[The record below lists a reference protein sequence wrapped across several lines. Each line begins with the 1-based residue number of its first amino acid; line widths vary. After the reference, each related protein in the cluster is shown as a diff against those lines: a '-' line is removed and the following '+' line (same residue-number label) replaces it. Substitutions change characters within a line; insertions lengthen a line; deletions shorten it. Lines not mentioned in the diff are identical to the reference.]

1 MLIMPNEILIT
12 QLDEL
17 RDSYVQQQKAI
28 IAVHSAF
35 KANTDAQ
42 NKTLKALKDYNAAVD
57 ISAAQDAFAQSRLK
71 EEVIDPLVPD
81 LRRELKTVTTVIG
94 ALKDA
99 SVALRGE
106 PVDVIK
112 LDKGVSLLRAANQ
125 QNLVD
130 LLPELST
137 ELELAQLALSD
148 EFGQKLRD
156 ILAQEG
162 VIMTRSGSKFVI
174 GRFELEANFSK
185 RFIVLRY
192 GKDVVVPRVPV
203 TVDAALKAYQTAS
216 KLIVG
221 RNQEGKSWIAR
232 FYEAYQNLQR
242 KQGGDNLRINIVDC
256 YVEFVVLNQG
266 RNFFSEPSKRTFKDY
281 SRAEFIYDFYEFVDR
296 QRLAHNGLVV
306 KAHSAMKSQ
315 TDNPTKSMWVVEGDT
330 PYDGRYIA
338 DVEWEKE

>member
-1 MLIMPNEILIT
+1 MPNETLIT
-12 QLDEL
+12 QLDSL
-17 RDSYVQQQKAI
+17 RDAYIQQQKAI
-28 IAVHSAF
+28 TAVQAAF

-42 NKTLKALKDYNAAVD
+42 NKMLKAFKDYNAAVD
-57 ISAAQDAFAQSRLK
+57 ISVAQNAFSQSRLK
-71 EEVIDPLVPD
+71 EEAIDPLVPD

-94 ALKDA
+94 ALKDS

-112 LDKGVSLLRAANQ
+112 LDKGVSLLRASNQ
-125 QNLVD
+125 RNLVD
-130 LLPELST
+130 LLLELTT
-137 ELELAQLALSD
+137 EIELAQLALSD

-156 ILAQEG
+156 ALAQQG

-203 TVDAALKAYQTAS
+203 TVDAALKAYQSAS

-242 KQGGDNLRINIVDC
+242 KQGGDNSRINIVDC

-281 SRAEFIYDFYEFVDR
+281 SRAEFIYDFYEFADQ
-296 QRLAHNGLVV
+296 QRLNNNGQVV

-315 TDNPTKSMWVVEGDT
+315 TDNPAKSMWIVEGDS

-338 DVEWEKE
+338 DIEWENA

>member
-1 MLIMPNEILIT
+1 MPNETLIT

-28 IAVHSAF
+28 TAVQAAF

-112 LDKGVSLLRAANQ
+112 LDKGVSLLRASNQ
-125 QNLVD
+125 QNLGD

-156 ILAQEG
+156 ALAQEG
-162 VIMTRSGSKFVI
+162 IIMTRSGSKFVI
-174 GRFELEANFSK
+174 GRFEPEANFSK
-185 RFIVLRY
+185 RFIILRY
-192 GKDVVVPRVPV
+192 GKDVVVPRVSI
-203 TVDAALKAYQTAS
+203 TVDAALKAYQNAS
-216 KLIVG
+216 KLIIG
-221 RNQEGKSWIAR
+221 RSQDGKSWIAR
-232 FYEAYQNLQR
+232 FYEAYQ
-242 KQGGDNLRINIVDC
+242 KQGGDISRINIVDC

-315 TDNPTKSMWVVEGDT
+315 TDNPTKSMWVVEGDS

>member
-1 MLIMPNEILIT
+1 MPNETLIT
-12 QLDEL
+12 QLDSL
-17 RDSYVQQQKAI
+17 RDGYIQQQKAI
-28 IAVHSAF
+28 TAVQAAF
-35 KANTDAQ
+35 KAHTDAQ
-42 NKTLKALKDYNAAVD
+42 NKMLKALKDYNAALD
-57 ISAAQDAFAQSRLK
+57 ISIAQNAFAQSRLK

-94 ALKDA
+94 ALKDS

-112 LDKGVSLLRAANQ
+112 LDKGVSLLRASNQ

-130 LLPELST
+130 LLLELTT
-137 ELELAQLALSD
+137 EIELAQLALSD

-156 ILAQEG
+156 AFAQQG

-203 TVDAALKAYQTAS
+203 TVDAALKAYQSAS
-216 KLIVG
+216 KLIIG

-242 KQGGDNLRINIVDC
+242 KQGGDNSRINIVDC

-281 SRAEFIYDFYEFVDR
+281 SRAEFIYDFYEFADQ
-296 QRLAHNGLVV
+296 QRLNHNGQVV

-315 TDNPTKSMWVVEGDT
+315 TDNPARSMWIVEGDS

-338 DVEWEKE
+338 DIEWENA